1 MKKIIVFLAAIF
13 LTIGMYAQSATVK
26 AGALTAIT
34 LDTDDIASDTLT
46 FPVCMGEY
54 DISLQFIPAA
64 VSPGTN
70 VSFKY
75 YLYQS
80 NSLSGDVWSI
90 LGSQYTVTSVND
102 GDCMIAITDFKG
114 LRLRAICTTTS
125 ADEMTVTGYYAYKK
139 HKKE

>member
-1 MKKIIVFLAAIF
+1 MKKGILFIAVLFLAV
-13 LTIGMYAQSATVK
+13 GVYAQSATVK

-34 LDTDDIASDTLT
+34 LDTDDTASDTLT

-54 DISLQFIPAA
+54 DISLQLIPAA

-80 NSLSGDVWSI
+80 NSLSGDAWSI
-90 LGSQYTVTSVND
+90 LGSQYTVTSVVD
-102 GDCMIAITDFKG
+102 SDCMIAITDFKG
-114 LRLRAICTTTS
+114 LRLRAICTTES
-125 ADEMTVTGYYAYKK
+125 AEEMTVTGYYAYKK

>member
-1 MKKIIVFLAAIF
+1 MKKGILFMAVLFLAV
-13 LTIGMYAQSATVK
+13 GVYAQSATVK

-34 LDTDDIASDTLT
+34 LDTDDTASDTLT

-54 DISLQFIPAA
+54 DISLQLIPAA

-80 NSLSGDVWSI
+80 NSLSGDAWSI
-90 LGSQYTVTSVND
+90 LGSQYTVTSVVD
-102 GDCMIAITDFKG
+102 SDCMIAITDFKG
-114 LRLRAICTTTS
+114 LRLRAICTTES
-125 ADEMTVTGYYAYKK
+125 AEEMTVTGYYDYKK
-139 HKKE
+139 HIK